1 MPNIDPMSPAHQPEV
16 EHVTEEISGRQLW
29 DAAVGRV
36 FKVSSKQRGLR
47 MVTYTLVKAVRD
59 AEPAGSGTFEIEVLC
74 IEIAA
79 RSLASKRMHSNICKE
94 GVLQQEADTDLLPES
109 FGTECTGAE
118 FERISGAILAYTNS
132 YLDWSMQA
140 HPEERT
146 DIEVGIDLPHLKLTD
161 MEASFVRNSP
171 FLVRDLYF
179 LTPNSIAAAQASIQQ
194 ELQRALRGMLLTDE
208 VDATYVQRK
217 NDALV
222 SLQAKFKAAQD
233 EEAEAQRILATVT
246 EQQEKQ
252 RDRLTNLTADRRRP
266 GFAALQLDS
275 LTLAMLGKPSATTVR
290 WIAANPSEEG
300 PISCLGSDY
309 SPLDFVRWAHVSGAT
324 VPPAE
329 GAARKLKDYFK
340 GFNQAYTGPDHEGI
354 YPLLKPATE

>member
-1 MPNIDPMSPAHQPEV
+1 MPNIRPMSPVHQPEV

-29 DAAVGRV
+29 DAAVGKV

-47 MVTYTLVKAVRD
+47 MVTYTQVKAVRD
-59 AEPAGSGTFEIEVLC
+59 AEPAGSGAFEIEVLC
-74 IEIAA
+74 VEIAA
-79 RSLASKRMHSNICKE
+79 RALTSKRMHSNICKQ
-94 GVLQQEADTDLLPES
+94 GVLRQEADTDLLPES
-109 FGTECTGAE
+109 FGTECPATE

-132 YLDWSMQA
+132 YLDWLMQA
-140 HPEERT
+140 NPEEKT
-146 DIEVGIDLPHLKLTD
+146 EIDAAIDLPHLRLTD

-171 FLVRDLYF
+171 FLVRDIYF

-208 VDATYVQRK
+208 VDATYVEQK
-217 NDALV
+217 NEALV
-222 SLQAKFKAAQD
+222 SLQGKLKAAQE

-252 RDRLTNLTADRRRP
+252 RAKLANLTSSRRQP

-275 LTLAMLGKPSATTVR
+275 LTLALLGKPSATSVR

-300 PISCLGSDY
+300 PIARVGSEFA
-309 SPLDFVRWAHVSGAT
+309 PLDFVRWAHVSGAT

-340 GFNQAYTGPDHEGI
+340 GFNQAYTGPDAEGI